1 MKLKN
6 METKSQ
12 KLKQNNQKN
21 FNDFKSKLNNLC
33 KSHQKQ
39 C

>member
-1 MKLKN
+1 MKTKN
-6 METKSQ
+6 MEAKYQ

-21 FNDFKSKLNNLC
+21 FNYFKSKLNNLC
-33 KSHQKQ
+33 KSHQKH